1 MLSAATIEG
10 HLCVGMYFS
19 NGGYFNGFTT
29 MYEDWSFERVVSTFE
44 ECFDAWY
51 IWWGS
56 KYIRYGCGDSEL
68 YIATKEASDGSM
80 TMSSN
85 FDDIF
90 EVSYF
95 NKSGEYIGGFLINDE
110 QYEELWEAEVIVDE
124 FYLFL
129 CD

>member
-1 MLSAATIEG
+1 MRDIFDEVVNTL
-10 HLCVGMYFS
+10 GM
-19 NGGYFNGFTT
+19 
-29 MYEDWSFERVVSTFE
+29 DVA
-44 ECFDAWY
+44 FDE
-51 IWWGS
+51 
-56 KYIRYGCGDSEL
+56 DSEL